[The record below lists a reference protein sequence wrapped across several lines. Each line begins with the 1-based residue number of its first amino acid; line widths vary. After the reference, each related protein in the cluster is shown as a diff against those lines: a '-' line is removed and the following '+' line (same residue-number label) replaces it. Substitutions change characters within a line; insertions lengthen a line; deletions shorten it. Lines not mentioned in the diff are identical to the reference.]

1 MPRLLAAFIA
11 LCMALLG
18 ALPVYANNVK
28 VLRVGK
34 HENNT
39 RVVFEFTDKQGLLP
53 KKVFT
58 LQSPDRVVVDFPN
71 TKFMQKLESIELPPG
86 VIVQG
91 LRQGQ
96 FDNST
101 VRLVIDLAQPAKTS
115 TFSLKANKQQ
125 GARLVL
131 DLIPTKARVKISAA
145 VKKPPEPV
153 AKATPK
159 ASASPA
165 KPAEKPAQAKPKANE
180 PITITQKGGPIVIDQ
195 PTATPSIVASGKKRR
210 DKVVVIIDPGHGG
223 VDPGAIGKSKSYEK
237 DVVLSLGLQVRDI
250 INDTPG
256 YVAYMTRDR
265 DIFIPLAQRVRTAQR
280 RKADLFVSIH
290 ADSHAN
296 RDVRGG
302 SVYVLSETASDKEA
316 ERLARVANEGDMV
329 AGIDLSEE
337 EDQQVRNILID
348 LVQRETM
355 NKSAIFAREMISEM
369 NNMVKMKS
377 TEPRFAG
384 FRVLKAPEVP
394 SILVEASYM
403 SNPDDEAMLNSE
415 KAQKRLAASIARGI
429 FNYSRKYL
437 NAE

>member
-1 MPRLLAAFIA
+1 MPRLLAVIITTFLA
-11 LCMALLG
+11 LWG
-18 ALPVYANNVK
+18 ALPVYAANDVK
-28 VLRVGK
+28 TLRVGK

-39 RVVFEFTDKQGLLP
+39 RVVFEFTGKQ
-53 KKVFT
+53 T
-58 LQSPDRVVVDFPN
+58 LSPQKLFSLQNPNRVVIDFPN
-71 TKFMQKLESIELPPG
+71 TKFMSKLDNVELPAG

-96 FDNST
+96 FDNDT
-101 VRLVIDLAQPAKTS
+101 VRLVIDLSQPAKTS
-115 TFSLKANKQQ
+115 TFSMKMTKQQ
-125 GARLVL
+125 GPRLVL
-131 DLIPTKARVKISAA
+131 DLIPTKVRVKVSSS
-145 VKKPPEPV
+145 VKKTTTVKKETVKPIQKPATKITNPKADKEEPLNITESGGAIV
-153 AKATPK
+153 IEQPMATP
-159 ASASPA
+159 
-165 KPAEKPAQAKPKANE
+165 N
-180 PITITQKGGPIVIDQ
+180 
-195 PTATPSIVASGKKRR
+195 IVATGKKRR

-237 DVVLSLGLQVRDI
+237 NVVLSIAQNVRDI

-256 YVAYMTRDR
+256 YMAYMTRDR
-265 DIFIPLAQRVRTAQR
+265 DIFIPLAQRVKTAQR
-280 RKADLFVSIH
+280 RKGDLFVSIH

-296 RDVRGG
+296 REVRGG

-329 AGIDLSEE
+329 AGIDLSDE
-337 EDQQVRNILID
+337 EDQVRDILID

-355 NKSAIFAREMISEM
+355 NKSAIFAREMINEL
-369 NNMVKMKS
+369 NNVVKMKS

-384 FRVLKAPEVP
+384 FKVLKAPEVP

-403 SNPDDEAMLNSE
+403 SNPDDESMLNSE
-415 KAQKRLAASIARGI
+415 KAQKRLAASVARGI